1 MLIPFLSTLNQLLTA
16 GVAITTFSLLLYV
29 LTFNLKNRVARSFA
43 LILVSVAGVF
53 AGEALVSTLTS
64 PNEVAFWLRF
74 EWVALAFLPASYFYA
89 SDALMETVGQPSRG
103 RRRRIVRL
111 NFLLATVVLLLLP
124 GDLLVQNRLQETAP
138 APSLLPGRFLWV
150 FVAYY
155 ALMILWAGAN
165 FWRAYRETLVATSRR
180 RMRYLMAGATA
191 PALGSFPYLV
201 LGTQW
206 TEKNALLFWSLAV
219 LSNMAIS
226 ALLVL
231 MAYALAFFGVA
242 WPDRVVKSR
251 LFRWILRGPVT
262 ASTVLAVATITRR
275 AGERFG
281 RPYNAFVPLFM
292 VITLLGLEYS
302 ITLLAPWWERWLFGT
317 EDRSIR
323 LLRDLEDRLL
333 SKSDL
338 QQFLEAILAA
348 ICEQLRS
355 QRAFIAAID
364 ANSGLQRVVTVG
376 RWHVQQD
383 TLPDAEIL
391 KRANTLSEGIL
402 PEIIFSWGNFWVIP
416 LFIEQELLG
425 LIITE
430 HGTSDPLDGEQR
442 AGLRLLAQRA
452 AQALHDH
459 RLQRQVLDGLL
470 ALRPEVDAIQ
480 ALRAA
485 SRYDSNQALMAQQP
499 PLEQEK
505 LSKWVK
511 EALSHFWGGPRL
523 RESPLLNLQIVQ
535 DAIQEGESPVNA
547 LRSVLK
553 QAIENVR
560 PTGERRFTAEWILYN
575 ILEMK
580 FMEGHKVRDIAL
592 RLAVSEAD
600 FYRKQRVAIEEVA
613 RNIVA
618 MEEQRRRSAENP
630 KLQEEKV

>member
-1 MLIPFLSTLNQLLTA
+1 MLISFLSTLNQLLIA

-43 LILVSVAGVF
+43 VILASVAGVF
-53 AGEALVSTLTS
+53 TGEALANTLTS
-64 PNEVAFWLRF
+64 LDEMAFWLRF
-74 EWVALAFLPASYFYA
+74 EWIALVFLPASYFYA
-89 SDALMETVGQPSRG
+89 SDALMETVGRPSRG
-103 RRRRIVRL
+103 RRRLVARL
-111 NFLLATVVLLLLP
+111 NFLLATVFLLLLP
-124 GDLLVQNRLQETAP
+124 GDLLVQNRLQETTP

-155 ALMILWAGAN
+155 TLMILWAGAN

-191 PALGSFPYLV
+191 PALGSFPYLI

-206 TEKNALLFWSLAV
+206 AENHALLFWSLAV

-231 MAYALAFFGVA
+231 MAYALAFFGVT

-275 AGERFG
+275 AGEQFG
-281 RPYNAFVPLFM
+281 RPYNAFVPLLM
-292 VITLLGLEYS
+292 VITILGLEYS
-302 ITLLAPWWERWLFGT
+302 ITLFAPWWERWLFGT

-323 LLRDLEDRLL
+323 LLKDMEDRLL
-333 SKSDL
+333 SENDL

-355 QRAFIAAID
+355 QRAFIAAINT
-364 ANSGLQRVVTVG
+364 NSGLQRVVTLG

-391 KRANTLSEGIL
+391 ERANTLSESIL
-402 PEIIFSWGNFWVIP
+402 PETIFSWGNFWVIP
-416 LFIEQELLG
+416 LFVEQDLLG
-425 LIITE
+425 LIIAE
-430 HGTSDPLDGEQR
+430 GGTFEPLDGEQHAR
-442 AGLRLLAQRA
+442 LRLLAQRA

-459 RLQRQVLDGLL
+459 HLQRQVLDGLL
-470 ALRPEVDAIQ
+470 ALRSEVDAIQ

-485 SRYDSNQALMAQQP
+485 SRYDSNQALAQQP

-523 RESPLLNLQIVQ
+523 SESPLLNLQIVQ
-535 DAIQEGESPVNA
+535 DAIREGESPVNA

-580 FMEGHKVRDIAL
+580 FMEGHKVRDVAL

-613 RNIVA
+613 RNIVE
-618 MEEQRRRSAENP
+618 MEEQRRQDAENP
-630 KLQEEKV
+630 TLQEEKV